1 MNRRDYFSYLH
12 PYTIILPQEADRVD
26 YTLMMKANFFRRVLE
41 FLGID
46 VRSESRSMPTDPQI
60 IYRFGG
66 RCIKA
71 TEFDVGKRLYDII
84 HTRVPEYVY
93 STGLIGE
100 LTHIVLPIDKP
111 TDLIVANQRLDELIE
126 RYNTT
131 EKIIRFNTE
140 YHGFGVYNFHSTE
153 EYDTYLLMVDDSMVQ
168 DDDYTRFNT
177 SVNFMTGVLTRLS
190 KKRFGSIV
198 TKYNVFDKSSGTLVW
213 ARYPEFLKDDYHS
226 DVCSFLADCGMDLFD
241 KQIKWFSHNEPT
253 SSIRFMEPFMQNMD
267 KKYMDFVVETTKELS
282 VFDWATDRD
291 WCRHKRLINIS
302 CNK

>member
-60 IYRFGG
+60 MYRFGG
-66 RCIKA
+66 HTIRA
-71 TEFDVGKRLYDII
+71 SEFDVGKRLYDII
-84 HTRVPEYVY
+84 HHRVPEYVY
-93 STGLIGE
+93 SVGMIGE
-100 LTHIVLPIDKP
+100 LSHIVLPISTA
-111 TDLIVANQRLDELIE
+111 TDLIVANHRLDELME
-126 RYNTT
+126 RYN
-131 EKIIRFNTE
+131 EPSKIIRFNTE
-140 YHGFGVYNFHSTE
+140 YHGFGVYNFHSTDD
-153 EYDTYLLMVDDSMVQ
+153 YDTYLLMVDDSMVQ

-177 SVNFMTGVLTRLS
+177 SVTFMTGVLTRLS

-198 TKYNVFDKSSGTLVW
+198 TKYQVFEKSSGTLVW
-213 ARYPEFLKDDYHS
+213 TRYPEFLKELYHS
-226 DVCSFLADCGMDLFD
+226 DICSFFADCS
-241 KQIKWFSHNEPT
+241 IKVFERYIKGYSHSEPT
-253 SSIRFMEPFMQNMD
+253 SSIRFMEAFIQNDD

-282 VFDWATDRD
+282 VFDWVTDRD

-302 CNK
+302 YNR